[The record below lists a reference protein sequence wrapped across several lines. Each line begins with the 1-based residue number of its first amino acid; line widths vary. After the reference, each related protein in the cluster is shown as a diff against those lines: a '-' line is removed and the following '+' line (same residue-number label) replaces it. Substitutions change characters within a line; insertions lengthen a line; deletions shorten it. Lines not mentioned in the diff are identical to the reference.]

1 MYVGIID
8 YDGPKDEMEIDGFIH
23 ELPQMQERLK
33 KFIAAGIVNCY
44 QDQAQLQMVLAEL
57 ELLVVISP

>member
-1 MYVGIID
+1 MDVGVID

-23 ELPQMQERLK
+23 ELPEMQERLK
-33 KFIAAGIVNCY
+33 KNIAAGIVNCY